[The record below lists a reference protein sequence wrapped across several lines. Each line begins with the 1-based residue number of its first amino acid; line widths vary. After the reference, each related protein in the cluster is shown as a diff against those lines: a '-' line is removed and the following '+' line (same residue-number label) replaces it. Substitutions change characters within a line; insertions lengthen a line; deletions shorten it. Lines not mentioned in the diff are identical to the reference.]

1 MRAIRTSRFAVV
13 SALMALAASTA
24 LAQQVDRSKRPVAPA
39 PVAFAFPHVA
49 TRTLANG
56 MHIAVV
62 ENHAVPVVAV
72 RLVMPVDSA
81 ADPRGKE
88 GLFWLT
94 LSMLRDGTTSRT
106 PEQLAAATAELGTT
120 VSPTG
125 FTTITA
131 NFAPSLNLMAD
142 MVAHPA
148 FSTSAFTVRQ
158 AARVAAVQRQLQAPI
173 TVPRRI
179 MYSMLF
185 GPDHPATRSA
195 NATEESAKSITL
207 DDVKQFHARYIEPQ
221 NLTLVIAG
229 DVRATDAFDAATRA
243 FGAWP
248 RSGEAFVAAESVALP
263 TPQATTIYLVDRP
276 GATQTNVASA
286 QIGPAI
292 TSTDYTALTMMGTI
306 LGAGQSSRLMQN
318 LRARHSYVYSAALT
332 QLLWRNAPEPSLVQ
346 GLATLP
352 TAKTDSAMI
361 EWVGELR
368 AIRGDRPPTED
379 EMASARAALVAALPI
394 QIETMDGVA
403 DRVAFLARNKL
414 PFDFDN
420 RVAATAERLTAADI
434 ARVAKTYLDP
444 THTVFVVAGD
454 RKVIEPALRAMN
466 IGPVVVLDES
476 GNKHE

>member
-1 MRAIRTSRFAVV
+1 MRAIRMSRFALLSVLV
-13 SALMALAASTA
+13 TLGATTA
-24 LAQQVDRSKRPVAPA
+24 MAQQIDRSKRPAAPPPA
-39 PVAFAFPHVA
+39 DFAFPHVA
-49 TRTLANG
+49 TRMLANG
-56 MHIAVV
+56 MRVAVV

-72 RLVMPVDSA
+72 RLVLPVDSA

-94 LSMLRDGTTSRT
+94 LSMLREGTTSRT
-106 PEQLAAATAELGTT
+106 PEQLAAAMAEIGTA
-120 VSPTG
+120 VSPTS
-125 FTTITA
+125 FTTVTA
-131 NFAPSLNLMAD
+131 NYVPALDLMAD

-148 FSTSAFTVRQ
+148 FSPSGFAVRQ
-158 AARVAAVQRQLQAPI
+158 AARVATVQRQLQLPI
-173 TVPRRI
+173 SVPRRM
-179 MYSMLF
+179 MYSLLF
-185 GPDHPATRSA
+185 GPDHPLARSA
-195 NATEESAKSITL
+195 NATQESAKAITL
-207 DDVKQFHARYIEPQ
+207 DDVKQFHARYVEPQ

-229 DVRATDAFDAATRA
+229 DVRATEAFDAATRA
-243 FGAWP
+243 FGSWQ
-248 RSGEAFVAAESVALP
+248 RSGEPFVSEELP
-263 TPQATTIYLVDRP
+263 APPPPQPTTIYLVDRP

-292 TSTDYTALTMMGTI
+292 TSSDYTALTMMGTI
-306 LGAGQSSRLMQN
+306 LGAGQLSRLMQN
-318 LRARHSYVYSAALT
+318 LRTRHSYVYSAALT
-332 QLLWRNAPEPSLVQ
+332 QLFWRNAPEPSLMQ

-352 TAKTDSAMI
+352 TTKTDSAMI

-368 AIRGDRPPTED
+368 AIRGDRPPTEE
-379 EMASARAALVAALPI
+379 EMSAARAAIITALPI

-420 RVAATAERLTAADI
+420 RVAAAAAQLTAADI

-466 IGPVVVLDES
+466 IGPVIVVDEN
-476 GNKHE
+476 GRRVQ

>member
-1 MRAIRTSRFAVV
+1 MRAIRTSRL
-13 SALMALAASTA
+13 ALVPALATLVASSA
-24 LAQQVDRSKRPVAPA
+24 LAQQVDRSKRPVAPPPA
-39 PVAFAFPHVA
+39 AFAFPHVA

-56 MHIAVV
+56 MRVAVV

-72 RLVMPVDSA
+72 RLVLPVDSV

-88 GLFWLT
+88 GLYWLT

-106 PEQLAAATAELGTT
+106 PEQLAAAMAELGTT
-120 VSPTG
+120 VSPTT

-148 FSTSAFTVRQ
+148 FSASAFAVRQ
-158 AARVAAVQRQLQAPI
+158 AARLATVQRQLQLPI
-173 TVPRRI
+173 SVPRRLL
-179 MYSMLF
+179 YSTLF
-185 GPDHPATRSA
+185 GPDHPLARAA
-195 NATEESAKSITL
+195 NATEESAKAITL

-221 NLTLVIAG
+221 NVTLVIAG
-229 DVRATDAFDAATRA
+229 DVREADAFSVATRA
-243 FGAWP
+243 FGAWQ
-248 RSGEAFVAAESVALP
+248 RGGATVVAATVPPAP
-263 TPQATTIYLVDRP
+263 GPQATAIYLVDRP
-276 GATQTNVASA
+276 GATQSSVAAA
-286 QIGPAI
+286 QIGPGI

-332 QLLWRNAPEPSLVQ
+332 QMFWRNAPEPSLVQ

-352 TAKTDSAMI
+352 TPKTDSAMI
-361 EWVGELR
+361 EWVSELR
-368 AIRGDRPPTED
+368 AIRGDRPPTEE
-379 EMASARAALVAALPI
+379 EMSAARAALITALPI

-420 RVAATAERLTAADI
+420 RVAAEAERLSADDI
-434 ARVAKTYLDP
+434 SRVAKTYLDP
-444 THTVFVVAGD
+444 AHTVFVVAGD
-454 RKVIEPALRAMN
+454 RKVIEPGLRAMN
-466 IGPVVVLDES
+466 IGPVVVMDETGS
-476 GNKHE
+476 RTP